1 MNNLYDLRVFLN
13 RFFKRQKPREREMKR
28 VFQLRR
34 YLEWKDLSIEEKLTV
49 KRLFFVPIVAFLIIE
64 LFNQNFFLIVLLL
77 IGYVL
82 YKKFESGSI
91 FKK

>member
-1 MNNLYDLRVFLN
+1 MNNLDDLRVFLY
-13 RFFKRQKPREREMKR
+13 RFFKSQQPRERELKR

-34 YLEWKDLSIEEKLTV
+34 YLEWKDLTIEEKLTV

-64 LFNQNFFLIVLLL
+64 LFNQNFLLIVLLL

-82 YKKFESGSI
+82 YKKFDDGGI
-91 FKK
+91 LKK